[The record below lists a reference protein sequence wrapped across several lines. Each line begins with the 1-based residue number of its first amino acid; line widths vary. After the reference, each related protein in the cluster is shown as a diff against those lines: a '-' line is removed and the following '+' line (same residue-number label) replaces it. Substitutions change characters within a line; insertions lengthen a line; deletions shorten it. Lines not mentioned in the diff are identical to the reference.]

1 MPEGPEL
8 YKAASFLNHIA
19 SQHIFKRVRLLKEP
33 SHKHPLI
40 PWTKPRFSLAG
51 EARGKEIR
59 ITFTELSLKDE
70 VKNDKLIPETLNILL
85 TFGMAGRFAMT
96 KTDETRK
103 HSLLMLDTTD
113 DETFSFVDTRHFG
126 RWILTD
132 QWSPPTKRGPS
143 IITEYELFRKY
154 LLSLLDKPVF
164 DKPICEVML
173 DQRYFSS
180 IGNYLRAEILYRLD
194 IDPYCSARS
203 VLENLPEVSCDKNPD
218 LLKMCHDVCWEVINL
233 KGSGKPYDPEGIYG
247 DHGVFEAWLQ
257 CYMINGM
264 GNSVDKKG
272 RTMWHS
278 LKFGKGKHS
287 RHTAKP
293 VKSEENDSLE
303 EDTKPKR
310 SVRSKKVKSEPLDN
324 VKRESEYFDK
334 TQPRRSCRSKKI
346 EYYHSENVN
355 GLQSEGVDM
364 KTESEY
370 FDRDTKPKYTRRSK
384 KVKSEPSDKSGT
396 TEGANAKREE
406 AEVKIKTEPQEVE
419 NSVITERGKVETD
432 PTFVVSNSINI
443 KLEQDEEFDGSVIR
457 RRSARL
463 KRDANRNQ
471 GNSGDISNKSKR
483 VKDTDPTHS
492 PYFK

>member
-8 YKAASFLNHIA
+8 YKAATFLNHIA
-19 SQHIFKRVRLLKEP
+19 SQHIFKKVRPLKEP

-40 PWTKPRFSLAG
+40 PWTKPSFSLAG

-70 VKNDKLIPETLNILL
+70 VKNDKFFPETLNILL

-96 KTDETRK
+96 KTGETRK
-103 HSLLMLDTTD
+103 HSLLMFDTTD
-113 DETFSFVDTRHFG
+113 DQTFSFVDTRHFG

-132 QWSPPTKRGPS
+132 EWSPQTKRGPS
-143 IITEYELFRKY
+143 IITEYQLFRKY

-203 VLENLPEVSCDKNPD
+203 VLENLPEVSCDNNPD
-218 LLKMCHDVCWEVINL
+218 LLRMCHDVCWEVINL

-257 CYMINGM
+257 CYMVNGM

-287 RHTAKP
+287 RHTVKP

-310 SVRSKKVKSEPLDN
+310 NSRSRKVKSEPLEKTESEYFDKETKPRRSCRSKNIECYPSENGIQSEGVDVKTESEYFDKETKPKNTPRSKKVKSEPLD
-324 VKRESEYFDK
+324 
-334 TQPRRSCRSKKI
+334 
-346 EYYHSENVN
+346 
-355 GLQSEGVDM
+355 
-364 KTESEY
+364 
-370 FDRDTKPKYTRRSK
+370 
-384 KVKSEPSDKSGT
+384 KSET

-406 AEVKIKTEPQEVE
+406 AEVKIKTEPQEVM
-419 NSVITERGKVETD
+419 NSVITEGGKVKIE
-432 PTFVVSNSINI
+432 PYEVVSNDINI

-457 RRSARL
+457 RRSVRL
-463 KRDANRNQ
+463 KRAVNQ

-483 VKDTDPTHS
+483 IKDTDPTYS